1 MSVTRFSQIL
11 ASLTQ
16 DAGSYGVVV
25 PDDWLQGRTTYGG
38 LSAALCVAAA
48 EEAIGGEMPLR
59 SAQFCFIGPTVGAVH
74 VHPTIL
80 RCGKTTTIVA
90 VDLHANGALA
100 VRGMLVFGA
109 SRPSAFE
116 YASLSPPSALTLA
129 LEAPIETCE
138 PFFGGPGTPAFA
150 RHFEARQAG
159 RAALV
164 SGAVSADFLVWVRH
178 ADHDGGSSFAAL
190 IALGDALPPP
200 ATALFS
206 EPAPISTI
214 TWSVDFPVQPILPH
228 TTGWLLME
236 SRAETIAAG
245 YSTQAMTLWSPAGE
259 AVMISRQN
267 VAIFA

>member
-1 MSVTRFSQIL
+1 MSVTRFSEML
-11 ASLTQ
+11 ASLKQ
-16 DAGSYGVVV
+16 DADGYGVVV

-38 LSAALCVAAA
+38 LSAALCVAAV
-48 EEAIGGEMPLR
+48 EQAIGGKMPLR
-59 SAQFCFIGPTVGAVH
+59 SAQFCFIGPTFGAVH
-74 VHPTIL
+74 IHPTIL

-109 SRPSAFE
+109 GRPSAFE
-116 YASLSPPSALTLA
+116 YASLSPPSAL
-129 LEAPIETCE
+129 EAPTDSCE
-138 PFFGGPGTPAFA
+138 PFFEGPGTPAFA

-159 RAALV
+159 GAAMV

-178 ADHDGGSSFAAL
+178 ADRDAGSSLAAL

-200 ATALFS
+200 ATALFK
-206 EPAPISTI
+206 EPAPVSTI
-214 TWSVDFPVQPILPH
+214 TWSLDFPIQPVQFPAS
-228 TTGWLLME
+228 GWLLME

-245 YSTQAMTLWSPAGE
+245 YSTQAMALWSPAGE
-259 AVMISRQN
+259 AVMIGRQN